1 MFKNNLIKALLGGFI
16 GTIVFTVMGQ
26 FIAPHI
32 IGFPMNIGKMIAGM
46 IHSPENVGVMI
57 HFVMGTILFP
67 ISYLLLGYNRIPGPG
82 WLKGLLYLLPI
93 YLVAMI
99 VIVPMAGKGLF
110 FDSFPAAM
118 IALMGHLIYGVIM
131 GAIIGTPKKA

>member
-67 ISYLLLGYNRIPGPG
+67 ISYLLLGYNRIPGPS

>member
-1 MFKNNLIKALLGGFI
+1 MFKNNLIKALLAGFI

-99 VIVPMAGKGLF
+99 IIVPMAGKGLF

>member
-1 MFKNNLIKALLGGFI
+1 MFKNNLIKALLAGFI

>member
-131 GAIIGTPKKA
+131 GTIIGTPKKA

>member
-16 GTIVFTVMGQ
+16 GTIAFTVMGQ

-118 IALMGHLIYGVIM
+118 IALMGHLIYGVII

>member
-110 FDSFPAAM
+110 FDSFPTAM